1 MNSPDANDPLKPLLA
16 GWRADPPRD
25 PKFRG
30 RVWARIE
37 TAESPATW
45 PGFARSHPAA
55 IAGVVAAAA
64 VMGAVSGREL
74 ARARIEADSSRLA
87 TAYVQQLD
95 ARTMTM
101 P

>member
-16 GWRADPPRD
+16 DWRLIPPRD
-25 PKFRG
+25 PQFRAG
-30 RVWARIE
+30 VWSRIA
-37 TAESPATW
+37 TAQSPATW

-55 IAGVVAAAA
+55 IAGVFAAAA
-64 VMGAVSGREL
+64 VVGAVTGREQ
-74 ARARIEADSSRLA
+74 ARARVEADSSRLA